1 MLDLQISDLGANG
14 SGVAKQGGFVYFV
27 PFSIDGEKVEAEIVK
42 SEKRYAVAK
51 VTKVI
56 KKSVYRTK
64 PVCPYFEKCGGCS
77 LQHMTYQKQLAYK
90 TDFIKN
96 ELFRAFGCEI
106 AVDECFPSK
115 NQLNYR
121 NKINFNIKNNKLCF
135 LDVNNQPIQI
145 NYCPL
150 FCSEINKKI
159 ISIFNNYF
167 SEIKNKFF
175 ALHIRKIS
183 EKYQFTLI
191 SSDFELKN
199 QKKLV
204 NSLKQLGIQFSLF
217 VSKSVSQ
224 TSSNITDNIVCKY
237 GEPAV
242 SYNVGGASCQV
253 SPGAFLQVNEDVQNE
268 IYKQISDMV
277 KLNSRIVNAYGGTGI
292 LAAALAKHVEKV
304 FSIEINKA
312 AAGDC
317 KQLFENNN
325 IENAV
330 SICGDCKIE
339 VPKLLKKE
347 KIDAV
352 ILDPPRS
359 GVEKSILDMIK
370 KTDIQEII
378 YLSCNPQTLIRDLK
392 VLQECFYIDSV
403 KPYDMFPQT
412 YHIETLVKLSRK

>member
-14 SGVAKQGGFVYFV
+14 SGVAKNGGFVYFV
-27 PFSIDGEKVEAEIVK
+27 PFSIYGERVEVEIVK

-56 KKSVYRTK
+56 EKSVYRTK

-96 ELFRAFGCEI
+96 ELYRAFGCEI
-106 AVDECFPSK
+106 AVDDCFPSK

-150 FCSEINKKI
+150 FCSEINKNI

-167 SEIKNKFF
+167 SEIKNNFS

-199 QKKLV
+199 QEKLV

-217 VSKSVSQ
+217 VSKSISKS
-224 TSSNITDNIVCKY
+224 SSNISNDIECKY

-268 IYKQISDMV
+268 IYKQISVMI
-277 KLNSRIVNAYGGTGI
+277 KPNSRIVNAYGGTGI
-292 LAAALAKHVEKV
+292 LAAALAKEVEKV

-347 KIDAV
+347 KIDV
-352 ILDPPRS
+352 VVLDPPRS

-392 VLQECFYIDSV
+392 VLQEDFYIDSV